1 MNMLQPQQMH
11 EYQDRAVDH
20 SIEHMGA
27 ALHLDPGLGKTVIVL
42 TAINILMYDMF
53 AVKGVLI
60 AAPLRVV
67 QSVWRQEAAK
77 WSHTKDLTFSYIT
90 GDPSSRVRGLC
101 TKADIYLINYEN
113 LAWLQTQVEHRF
125 LSLKKYP
132 PWDMFVFDE
141 SSKMKNTRIRQGV
154 KRGTAALKLLQYC
167 PRRLNLTGSPA
178 PNGML
183 DLFGQY
189 LCLDGGVR
197 LGQSHDAFRS
207 MYFYLSSQYSTK
219 WLAFEQSKAQI
230 TEKLADITMDLVA
243 SDYITMPEEI
253 VNDIMLTFEPALQRK
268 YDAIERE
275 MLVELDSGH
284 EVAIFNRAS
293 LVNRTLQY
301 AGGGIY
307 LNPGM
312 PEWEMIHNVKMDA
325 LIDLVDELLGQPVLL
340 LYQYQHE
347 AKRIEKQF
355 PDAKWISSK
364 TSDGDF
370 NQAIIDWN
378 TGKLQ
383 MIIAHPASMGHGV
396 DRLQSACHNVIWFG
410 LNWSYELYYQ
420 SNSRIARQGQSSP
433 TVMIHRILVDN
444 TTDLIVRMAL
454 ETKKST
460 ESEVR
465 ELIRAYGK
473 QKRGMI

>member
-1 MNMLQPQQMH
+1 MMQRSDFH
-11 EYQDRAVDH
+11 SYQERSVDH
-20 SIEHMGA
+20 GIENLA
-27 ALHLDPGLGKTVIVL
+27 AAFHLDPGLGKTVIVL
-42 TAINILMYDMF
+42 TIIDILMYDMF
-53 AVKGVLI
+53 TTKGVLI

-77 WSHTKDLTFSYIT
+77 WQHTRDLTFSYIT
-90 GDPSSRVRGLC
+90 GDPSSRIRGLC

-113 LAWLQTQVEHRF
+113 LPWLQTQVEHRF
-125 LSLKKYP
+125 LSHGKYP
-132 PWDMFVFDE
+132 PWNMIVFDE

-154 KRGTAALKLLQYC
+154 KRGIAALKLLQYA

-189 LCLDGGVR
+189 LCLDGGER
-197 LGQSHDAFRS
+197 LGQSHSAFRS
-207 MYFYLSSQYSTK
+207 TYFYLSEYQGTK
-219 WLAFEQSKAQI
+219 WKAFESSKDQI
-230 TEKLADITMDLVA
+230 TELLADITLDLVA

-253 VNDIMLTFEPALQRK
+253 ENDIMLDFPLDMQAR

-275 MLVELDSGH
+275 MLIELDSGH
-284 EVAIFNRAS
+284 DVEIFNRAS
-293 LVNRTLQY
+293 LVNRCLQF
-301 AGGGIY
+301 AGGGVY

-312 PEWEMIHNVKMDA
+312 PDWEKIHDVKMEA
-325 LIDLVDELLGQPVLL
+325 LIDLVDELEGQPVLL

-347 AKRIEKQF
+347 AKRIEQQF

-370 NQAIIDWN
+370 NQAILDWN
-378 TGKLQ
+378 SGALQ

-396 DRLQSACHNVIWFG
+396 DRLQTSCHNVIWFG
-410 LNWSYELYYQ
+410 LNWSWELYYQ
-420 SNSRIARQGQSSP
+420 SNSRIARQGQTSP
-433 TVMIHRILVDN
+433 TVMIHRILMNN
-444 TTDLIVRMAL
+444 TTDLIVKLAL
-454 ETKKST
+454 TTKRDT

-465 ELIRAYGK
+465 ELIREYGRK
-473 QKRGMI
+473 KRAMIL